1 MESRQRRL
9 WMRRQQLLRESA
21 DLRERLHAHAL
32 GLAPA
37 LGLADRGW
45 AAGLWLRDHPLLPA
59 AALALL
65 ALRGPRRMLRW
76 GRRAWS
82 AWRLFRRLRAA
93 WAPRAAL
100 LAALFGRSPH

>member
-1 MESRQRRL
+1 
-9 WMRRQQLLRESA
+9 MRRQQLLRESA

-37 LGLADRGW
+37 LTLADRGW
-45 AAGLWLRDHPLLPA
+45 ATGRWLRDHPLVPA

-65 ALRGPRRMLRW
+65 VLYRPRRLLRW

-82 AWRLFRRLRAA
+82 AWRWSRRVRAA
-93 WAPRAAL
+93 WASRAAAFTAL
-100 LAALFGRSPH
+100 LGRWSH